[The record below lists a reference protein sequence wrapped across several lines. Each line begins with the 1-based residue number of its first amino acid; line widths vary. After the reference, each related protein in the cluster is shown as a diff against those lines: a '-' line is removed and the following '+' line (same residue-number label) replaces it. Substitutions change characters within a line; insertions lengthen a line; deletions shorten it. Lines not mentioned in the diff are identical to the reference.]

1 MTRATHRNNKHLFRK
16 VVWMENRDKLII
28 ELYKSGC
35 GQAECAKKAHTNL
48 RTVKKVLKENNIHIR
63 TNAEALQLA
72 YDLGRKRKGP
82 TPYTKKQEQI
92 ALDCYVNQKRGLNYC
107 KAQAKVSLATL
118 NQILKDNNIKK
129 RTYAEAAIESNQNR
143 ALHKNKEY
151 FSVQSP
157 NMAWVIGFLAADG
170 YVSKKGNEIG
180 IGLSS
185 TDREILERIQKEI
198 EIENSIH
205 DFTSRQGFDYSELTW
220 TCKEHRD
227 ELKKYSIVPQ
237 KTFILKPPFELDKKY
252 WLDYVR
258 GYFDGDGSV
267 NFIETN
273 GKKHYTALRWQVCS
287 ATSNILEFILDVLES
302 YGIKRVNIQ
311 KQKRDNSY
319 LYCIQYSTNATKEI
333 YKVLYSTSSTL
344 FLARKK
350 N

>member
-1 MTRATHRNNKHLFRK
+1 
-16 VVWMENRDKLII
+16 MENRDKQII
-28 ELYKSGC
+28 ELYQSGC
-35 GQAECAKKAHTNL
+35 GQAECAKKTHASL
-48 RTVKKVLKENNIHIR
+48 RTVKEVLKENNIHIR
-63 TNAEALQLA
+63 NREEAKDLKCK
-72 YDLGRKRKGP
+72 LGRQKKGP
-82 TPYTKKQEQI
+82 TSYTEEQEQI

-151 FSVQSP
+151 FNVQSS
-157 NMAWVIGFLAADG
+157 NMAWVVGFLAADG
-170 YVSKKGNEIG
+170 YVSKRNNEIS
-180 IGLSS
+180 IMLSS
-185 TDREILERIQKEI
+185 IDREILERIQKEI
-198 EIENSIH
+198 EIENPIR

-220 TCKEHRD
+220 TCKEHKD
-227 ELKKYSIVPQ
+227 ELKKYHIIPQ

-252 WLDYVR
+252 WIDYVR

-267 NFIETN
+267 NFIESN
-273 GKKHYTALRWQVCS
+273 GKKYYTALRWQVCS
-287 ATSNILEFILDVLES
+287 ATPHILEFILNVLES

-311 KQKRDNSY
+311 KQKRNNSC

-333 YKVLYSTSSTL
+333 YKILYSTSSTL

-350 N
+350 KHFEEIIQRINNK